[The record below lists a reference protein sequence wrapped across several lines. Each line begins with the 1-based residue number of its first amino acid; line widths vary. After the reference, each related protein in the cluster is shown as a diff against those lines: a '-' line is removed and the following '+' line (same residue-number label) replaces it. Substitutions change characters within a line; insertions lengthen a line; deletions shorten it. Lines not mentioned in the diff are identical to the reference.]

1 MCLILFAKDYHPD
14 YKIIL
19 AANRDEF
26 YHRKTAAA
34 NFWDEHPDV
43 LAGKDLEA
51 GGTWLGITKKGKIG
65 MLTNY
70 RDLRHLKDH
79 APTRGRLVLDYLING
94 HKPDEYLDEIK
105 PTASNFNGFNLIVGQ
120 PEQLLY
126 FSNFGNGIEEIP
138 NGIFGISN
146 HLLETPWPKVQRGKS
161 KLQSLI
167 DAEKFEVE
175 NFFDL
180 LKDDAKAADDQLPDT
195 GLDLERE
202 RALSSMFIKSPGYGS
217 RCSTLI
223 MVNKKD
229 EVLFA
234 ERVYNPENG
243 ESNTRSHQFLIK
255 K

>member
-1 MCLILFAKDYHPD
+1 MCLILLAKDYHPE
-14 YKIIL
+14 YKLIL

-26 YHRKTAAA
+26 YHRKTEAA

-43 LAGKDLEA
+43 LAGKDMEA

-70 RDLRHLKDH
+70 RDLRNLKEH
-79 APTRGRLVLDYLING
+79 APSRGRLVLDYLTNG

-105 PTASNFNGFNLIVGQ
+105 PIAPKFNGFNLLVGY
-120 PEQLLY
+120 PDQLLY
-126 FSNFGNGIEEIP
+126 FSNYGNGVEKVP
-138 NGIFGISN
+138 GGIVGISN
-146 HLLETPWPKVQRGKS
+146 HLLETPWPKVQRGKN
-161 KLQSLI
+161 KLQSII
-167 DAEKFEVE
+167 DEEKFDTEH
-175 NFFDL
+175 FFEL
-180 LKDDAKAADDQLPDT
+180 LRDNTIAADEHLPDT

-223 MVNKKD
+223 MINKKD
-229 EVLFA
+229 EVIFA
-234 ERVYNPENG
+234 ERVYNQQNG
-243 ESNTRSHQFLIK
+243 DSFTSSYNFIIK